1 MKHQGCWKDLNTQ
14 SSQKVIEELS
24 GAFQSWF
31 DLRQMD
37 DEASP
42 PGYRKHGDIRPRSTV
57 TFKKDGFKHDP
68 ENDRVRLSK
77 GKNLKDN
84 RSNFLLCE
92 YQTRPD
98 VDLAAVSS
106 VQNVRAVWNGD
117 EWELHFVC
125 KVEVE
130 STDSAGN

>member
-57 TFKKDGFKHDP
+57 TLKKTASNTTLRTTASDS
-68 ENDRVRLSK
+68 RK
-77 GKNLKDN
+77 G
-84 RSNFLLCE
+84 RI
-92 YQTRPD
+92 
-98 VDLAAVSS
+98 
-106 VQNVRAVWNGD
+106 
-117 EWELHFVC
+117 
-125 KVEVE
+125 
-130 STDSAGN
+130 